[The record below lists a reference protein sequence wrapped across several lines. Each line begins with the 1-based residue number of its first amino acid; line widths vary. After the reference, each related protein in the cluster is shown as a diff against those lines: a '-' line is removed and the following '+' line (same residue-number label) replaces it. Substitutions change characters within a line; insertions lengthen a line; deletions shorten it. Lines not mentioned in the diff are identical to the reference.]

1 MKHSVLAAEFMYVLL
16 MQTEEERQIR
26 KMVRRDEK
34 KQIRRK
40 DGERGVVDSAND
52 GFNPQE
58 LRNRRFVARLKF

>member
-1 MKHSVLAAEFMYVLL
+1 MYVLL

>member
-1 MKHSVLAAEFMYVLL
+1 LKHSVLAAEFMYVLL

>member
-1 MKHSVLAAEFMYVLL
+1 

-58 LRNRRFVARLKF
+58 LRNRRFVARLKFWCCYYGLLAWYR